1 MSQFKK
7 SVTFE
12 IGFAVSR
19 ASCFLLEALRNLRKA
34 KGAFS
39 KVIRLSKKPQM
50 SYFNREA
57 K

>member
-39 KVIRLSKKPQM
+39 KVIRLLKKPQLLV
-50 SYFNREA
+50 N
-57 K
+57 